1 MRRLATLAQLLS
13 DVGQCRAVDQV
24 GGDLASKRQRAHSDR
39 IDRLRLDNPCEHST
53 KDQAESDVSRI
64 DRVALGFLRL
74 EDRGRRRVVGN
85 VQTFS
90 EVT

>member
-1 MRRLATLAQLLS
+1 VRRLAALTELS
-13 DVGQCRAVDQV
+13 GDIGERRAVDQV
-24 GGDLASKRQRAHSDR
+24 GRDLASEREGAHSNR
-39 IDRLRLDNPCEHST
+39 IDRLCLDYPSEHST
-53 KDQAESDVSRI
+53 KDQAESDVSRV
-64 DRVALGFLRL
+64 DRVALGFLSL